1 MSGKEILS
9 TVGAGDP
16 AADAQGGAVAPR
28 IGLYFPYV
36 HIRDAAWVKATALYW
51 PALARVAAVE
61 YPVHDSDTVRALAD
75 GLDFIQQLPP
85 GPAAEAVAPH
95 FINVIREHHA
105 ILHPYF
111 GVSPE
116 DIDQSDPSD
125 PEWRAVNRYS
135 PPGEIWRPPDER
147 TSLVEVHWDEFAPA
161 LRQVLLDSQLGLNTH
176 RPTLLSGDEEY
187 DWMSVD
193 PKLAWVYKL
202 ALTEELA
209 RQHGL
214 TPITD
219 NPVSQQQVHDWDEA
233 RIFAELFD
241 YHPHDPS
248 PVSAI
253 GMLTTQLPLPEGIA
267 DVPVDDIIKLR
278 TDYQPEF
285 DRFVDALDAAA
296 AELTSSLLEE
306 QDPQIVA
313 LHVAHIRRTHFEQ
326 PLNDLKAAIKG
337 LKLGTGLG
345 LMNLQT
351 QLPALGAIGGA
362 AAQWPAITATSI
374 GFGLVGLHHVAA
386 KERDRI
392 RSDSPVTY
400 LLQAE
405 KVADPPSFINRWT
418 IAGSRGLGINI

>member
-1 MSGKEILS
+1 MSGKKILR
-9 TVGAGDP
+9 TVDARDP
-16 AADAQGGAVAPR
+16 AADARGRAVAPR

-51 PALARVAAVE
+51 PALARVAAAE

-75 GLDFIQQLPP
+75 GLDFIRQLPP
-85 GPAAEAVAPH
+85 DSAAEAIATG
-95 FINVIREHHA
+95 FINVIGRHHDA
-105 ILHPYF
+105 LHRYF

-116 DIDQSDPSD
+116 DIDESDPSS
-125 PEWRAVNRYS
+125 PEWRSVNRYTIA
-135 PPGEIWRPPDER
+135 PEVWRPRDDR

-161 LRQVLLDSQLGLNTH
+161 LRQVLLDSRLGLNTR
-176 RPTLLSGDEEY
+176 RPTLLSGDDEY

-193 PKLAWVYKL
+193 PKFAWVYKL

-219 NPVSQQQVHDWDEA
+219 NPVSQSRVNDWDEE
-233 RIFAELFD
+233 RISAELFD
-241 YHPHDPS
+241 HHSHNPNPAT
-248 PVSAI
+248 VV
-253 GMLTTQLPLPEGIA
+253 GMLAAQLPLPEGIA
-267 DVPVDDIIKLR
+267 DVPVDDIIRLR
-278 TDYQPEF
+278 TDYQSEF

-296 AELTSSLLEE
+296 AELTSSLLEN

-337 LKLGTGLG
+337 LKLGSGLG
-345 LMNLQT
+345 LVNLQT
-351 QLPALGAIGGA
+351 QLPAVGAIGGA
-362 AAQWPAITATSI
+362 AADWPAVTAASI
-374 GFGLVGLHHVAA
+374 GFGLVGLHHVTA

-400 LLQAE
+400 LLEAE
-405 KVADPPSFINRWT
+405 KVADPRSFINRWT
-418 IAGSRGLGINI
+418 YAGMRGLGINI